1 MGRRARRIAL
11 LLIALAVVIGAVAL
25 VVTSR
30 GRLSDDR
37 DRANDRWTALRAPL
51 AERYAQLDRV
61 LAELQAADAGELDAT
76 RDLAGELERW
86 QRLQE
91 ASEDDVD
98 TEAEVAT
105 ANSLEGIAAR
115 VARRVGGSPRL
126 SGSEALTAALAAFA
140 SAPPPAPAV
149 SAYNDAAEAYQS
161 TREELS
167 YSLAAEVFGYEPLPE
182 LFLAPA

>member
-37 DRANDRWTALRAPL
+37 DRAEEHWTTLRAPL

-61 LAELQAADAGELDAT
+61 LAELQAAAAEDLDAT
-76 RDLAGELERW
+76 RDLARVLVRW

-91 ASEDDVD
+91 ASGEDVD
-98 TEAEVAT
+98 TEAEVGT
-105 ANSLEGIAAR
+105 ANALEGIAAR

-140 SAPPPAPAV
+140 ATPPPAPAV
-149 SAYNDAAEAYQS
+149 SAYNDAVDIYQS
-161 TREELS
+161 TREELR
-167 YSLAAEVFGYEPLPE
+167 YSLAARVFGYEPLPE